1 MSGTTSTAIVIGA
14 GIGGLTAALALAAKG
29 WDVQVVERAPALGA
43 VGSCVVFGPNALR
56 ALDSIP
62 GGISDDF
69 RAMAVGPAPFGMRT
83 ARGKWLMRA
92 DFGLLAARY
101 GNTMVPVERPVAIDL
116 LARRLPAGALRLGTE
131 VADVDPDAG
140 EVTLVGGE
148 TLRADLIVA
157 ADGMHSPTR
166 HRLFSGHPDPEFV
179 GVTSWLLLVPGDG
192 LDVTAGEMWGR
203 GAVFGTFRLVDGR
216 VHAFAEHTV
225 DHASAGDGSGIRP
238 AGGEKAELARIF
250 AGFADPVT
258 EIIERAVPEEILRF
272 DLHSQRRALPAFHRG
287 RVALLGDAAH
297 TMTPNAGQGACQA
310 IEDAVVL
317 AHHANDLAAY
327 SAARRPRAT
336 RVLRLAAIATRLA
349 TAHGAMATLRDG
361 GMRAASRLGPSVA
374 YAQFDPIFSWTAPE
388 LVAETIAAGH

>member
-1 MSGTTSTAIVIGA
+1 
-14 GIGGLTAALALAAKG
+14 
-29 WDVQVVERAPALGA
+29 
-43 VGSCVVFGPNALR
+43 
-56 ALDSIP
+56 
-62 GGISDDF
+62 
-69 RAMAVGPAPFGMRT
+69 
-83 ARGKWLMRA
+83 
-92 DFGLLAARY
+92 
-101 GNTMVPVERPVAIDL
+101 
-116 LARRLPAGALRLGTE
+116 

-148 TLRADLIVA
+148 TLSADLIVA

-166 HRLFSGHPDPEFV
+166 HRMFPGHPDPEFV

-192 LDVTAGEMWGR
+192 LDVTAGEIWGR

-238 AGGEKAELARIF
+238 TGGEKAELARIF
-250 AGFADPVT
+250 ARFADPVT

-336 RVLRLAAIATRLA
+336 RVLRLAAIAMRLA

-374 YAQFDPIFSWTAPE
+374 YAQFDPIFS
-388 LVAETIAAGH
+388 